1 MPTPFDPMSQGVLK
15 TFTCTALALIAFA
28 ANSVLCRMALGAE
41 AIDASGFTIVRLA
54 SGALTL
60 FLILQFQRNDYQS
73 LTSKGSWWGAS
84 MLFLYAITFSF
95 AYIRLETGTGALILF
110 GWTQI
115 TIIFVSLVSGSRL
128 HPTEWVGV
136 VVSFFGFV
144 YLVLPNIA
152 SPSLPGFI
160 LMTLAGVA
168 WGLYTLNGRGSK
180 NPLQDTGYNFIR
192 TLPIILVVGLLSL
205 QLLSFTA
212 QGILLACL
220 SGGIASGVGYTIWY
234 TALRGLSPT
243 QAGVVQ
249 LLVPVIAALGGVVFI
264 SEIITSRLLIASILI
279 LGGILTVV
287 LGRKVVASKT
297 Q

>member
-1 MPTPFDPMSQGVLK
+1 MPQRVLK
-15 TFTCTALALIAFA
+15 TITCTALALIAFA

-54 SGALTL
+54 AGALTL
-60 FLILQFQRNDYQS
+60 FLILQFQRGGTQNS
-73 LTSKGSWWGAS
+73 SSKGSWWGAA

-115 TIIFVSLVSGSRL
+115 TIILVSLLSGNRL

-136 VVSFFGFV
+136 VGSFFGFV

-152 SPSLPGFI
+152 SPSLPGLI

-168 WGLYTLNGRGSK
+168 WGLYTLNGRGSEY
-180 NPLQDTGYNFIR
+180 PLQDTGYNFIR
-192 TLPIILVVGLLSL
+192 TLPMILVVGLLSL
-205 QLLSFTA
+205 QLLNFTP
-212 QGILLACL
+212 QGILLSCL
-220 SGGIASGVGYTIWY
+220 SGSIASGIGYTIWY

-249 LLVPVIAALGGVVFI
+249 LFVPVIAALGGIVFI
-264 SEIITSRLLIASILI
+264 SELITFRLVIASILI

-287 LGRKVVASKT
+287 LGRKIVVSKT